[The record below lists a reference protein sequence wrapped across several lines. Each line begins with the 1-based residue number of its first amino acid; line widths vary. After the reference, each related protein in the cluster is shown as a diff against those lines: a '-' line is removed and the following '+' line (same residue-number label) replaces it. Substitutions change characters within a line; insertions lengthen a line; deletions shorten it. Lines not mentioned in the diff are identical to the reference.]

1 MKLNEIRLINRIKKH
16 ADPAYSKIF
25 KQLDR
30 YRDNYHTRK
39 LDLFDDGLTR
49 DIVICSSVE
58 IDGKYYYPVHLLIDS
73 TSNYGA
79 DKTSEK
85 IRKLMMSRIASK
97 SIEIG
102 AHKLIPEA
110 CDWGIANA
118 LGINYRYMIPAE
130 LIHNNYGDSAKCL
143 IHILTVLPDQKSNS
157 EYVAW
162 VMRNSNYRKTTYS
175 RPDSDH
181 NIYRSF
187 MDIVHKSCDEALEDI
202 HTLLEDIAKRRKIS
216 TGKVYQLLN
225 KNNRMV
231 DLPLR
236 NVLRENLSIE
246 LGETFDSLLDST
258 PKSIAENYHFDS
270 ADLRAIDKYLR
281 TLGYIIT
288 WVGPRAG
295 VPIRYHH
302 PSFNLIS

>member
-16 ADPAYSKIF
+16 IDPAHGKIL

-30 YRDNYHTRK
+30 YRDSYHTHR
-39 LDLFDDGLTR
+39 LDLFSDGLTR
-49 DIVICSSVE
+49 DIAIYSSVE

-73 TSNYGA
+73 TSNYDA

-97 SIEIG
+97 SIKIG
-102 AHKLIPEA
+102 AHKLIPKA

-118 LGINYRYMIPAE
+118 LGINYQYMIPAE
-130 LIHNNYGDSAKCL
+130 LFHNNYGNSAKCL

-162 VMRNSNYRKTTYS
+162 VMKNSDYRKQRTVD
-175 RPDSDH
+175 PDR

-187 MDIVHKSCDEALEDI
+187 MDIVHMSCDGALEDI
-202 HTLLEDIAKRRKIS
+202 HTLLEDIAKRKKIS
-216 TGKVYQLLN
+216 TGRVYQLLN

-236 NVLRENLSIE
+236 NELRENLSIE